1 MAELE
6 KTLLFG
12 AIIVCAASSIL
23 HIVGWIFEREKVFK
37 AGKELIGFFLLL
49 VTGTI
54 AVRWHYQGHG
64 PYITLYE
71 VLLSNVWITTAFFL
85 LFTRKRKDLDAIGVF
100 AMPIILLTVG
110 AVAMSPSQIS
120 QLTPAYKSVW
130 LILHITFAKLT
141 YGSILVATALSIS
154 ILLNR
159 ALDAEKHGYIKRLT
173 EPERADHLC
182 HKLIAASLM
191 FASVM
196 IISGSIWANQL
207 WGKYW
212 GWDPVEVWSL
222 VTWVVYGL
230 YLHLRITYRFKGVPA
245 AIYCIIAFLVSAV
258 SFFIM
263 PYVLNTVHNS
273 FMFAK

>member
-1 MAELE
+1 MAEIE
-6 KTLLFG
+6 KLLLFA
-12 AIIVCAASSIL
+12 AIITCGVSCVF
-23 HIVGWIFEREKVFK
+23 HIIGWIFSKDTVFRI
-37 AGKELIGFFLLL
+37 GKGLIWPFLGF
-49 VTGTI
+49 VTGAI
-54 AVRWHYQGHG
+54 AVRWHHLGHG

-71 VLLSNVWITTAFFL
+71 VLLSNVWVATALYLAVTF
-85 LFTRKRKDLDAIGVF
+85 KRKGLDAIGVF
-100 AMPIILLTVG
+100 AMPIMLLTLG
-110 AVAMSPSQIS
+110 AVVMSPSQAS
-120 QLTPAYKSVW
+120 NLTPAYKSIW

-141 YGSILVATALSIS
+141 YGSLVVATALSIS
-154 ILLNR
+154 ILLKRYAGN
-159 ALDAEKHGYIKRLT
+159 EKHHFMMRLT
-173 EPERADHLC
+173 EPERADRLC

-191 FASVM
+191 FASIM

-222 VTWVVYGL
+222 VTWIVYGL
-230 YLHLRITYRFKGVPA
+230 YLHLRITYSFKGVPA
-245 AIYCIIAFLVSAV
+245 AVYCINSFLVSAV

>member
-1 MAELE
+1 M
-6 KTLLFG
+6 LLFG
-12 AIIVCAASSIL
+12 AIIVCAASSVL
-23 HIVGWIFEREKVFK
+23 HIVGWIFGREKVFRG
-37 AGKELIGFFLLL
+37 GKGLIWVFLLL
-49 VTGTI
+49 VSGTI

-85 LFTRKRKDLDAIGVF
+85 LVTRKRRDLDVIGVF
-100 AMPIILLTVG
+100 AMPIILLTIG

-154 ILLNR
+154 IILNR
-159 ALDAEKHGYIKRLT
+159 YPDAGKHGFIRRLT
-173 EPERADHLC
+173 EPERADRLC
-182 HKLIAASLM
+182 QRLVAASLM

-230 YLHLRITYRFKGVPA
+230 YLHLRITYRFRGVPA
-245 AIYCIIAFLVSAV
+245 AIYCIIAFLVSVV
-258 SFFIM
+258 SFFVM

>member
-1 MAELE
+1 MAEFE
-6 KTLLFG
+6 KILLFG
-12 AIIVCAASSIL
+12 SIIVCAVSSIF
-23 HIVGWIFEREKVFK
+23 HIVGWIF
-37 AGKELIGFFLLL
+37 GKERIFKVGKMLIWLFLLL

-85 LFTRKRKDLDAIGVF
+85 LFKMGRKGLDIIGVF

-110 AVAMSPSQIS
+110 AVAMSPAQIS
-120 QLTPAYKSVW
+120 NLTPAYKSIW

-141 YGSILVATALSIS
+141 YGSILVATSLSIS
-154 ILLNR
+154 ILLSR
-159 ALDAEKHGYIKRLT
+159 FADSDKHRFIRRLS
-173 EPERADHLC
+173 EPDRADRLC

-222 VTWVVYGL
+222 VTWVVFGL

-245 AIYCIIAFLVSAV
+245 AIYCILAFLVSAV

>member
-6 KTLLFG
+6 KTILFG
-12 AIIVCAASSIL
+12 AIIVCAISSVL
-23 HIVGWIFEREKVFK
+23 HIVGWVFGREKVFRG
-37 AGKELIGFFLLL
+37 GKGLIWVFFLL

-54 AVRWHYQGHG
+54 AVRWNYQGHG

-71 VLLSNVWITTAFFL
+71 VLLSNVWITTIFFL
-85 LFTRKRKDLDAIGVF
+85 LFTLRRKGLDVIGVF

-120 QLTPAYKSVW
+120 HLTPAYKSVW

-154 ILLNR
+154 IILNR
-159 ALDAEKHGYIKRLT
+159 SVDAEKHSYIGRLT
-173 EPERADHLC
+173 EPERADRLC

-191 FASVM
+191 FASIM

-245 AIYCIIAFLVSAV
+245 AIYCIISFLVSAV

>member
-1 MAELE
+1 MAEIE
-6 KTLLFG
+6 KLLLFA
-12 AIIVCAASSIL
+12 AIVTCGVSCVF
-23 HIVGWIFEREKVFK
+23 HIIGWIFSKDTVFRIAK
-37 AGKELIGFFLLL
+37 GLIWPFLGF
-49 VTGTI
+49 VTGAI
-54 AVRWHYQGHG
+54 AVRWYHLGHG

-71 VLLSNVWITTAFFL
+71 VLLSNVWVATALYLAVTF
-85 LFTRKRKDLDAIGVF
+85 KRKGLDAIGVF
-100 AMPIILLTVG
+100 AMPIILLTLG
-110 AVAMSPSQIS
+110 AVVMSPSQAS
-120 QLTPAYKSVW
+120 NLTPAYKSVW

-141 YGSILVATALSIS
+141 YGSLVVATALSIS
-154 ILLNR
+154 ILLKR
-159 ALDAEKHGYIKRLT
+159 YAGKHPFMMRLT
-173 EPERADHLC
+173 EPERADRLC

-191 FASVM
+191 FASIM

-222 VTWVVYGL
+222 VTWIVYGL

-245 AIYCIIAFLVSAV
+245 AVYCINSFLVSAV

>member
-1 MAELE
+1 MVEME
-6 KTLLFG
+6 KFCLFAG
-12 AIIVCAASSIL
+12 IVTCGLSSVC
-23 HIVGWIFEREKVFK
+23 HIVGWIFGRETVFRI
-37 AGKELIGFFLLL
+37 GKGLIVLFLVLISWAI
-49 VTGTI
+49 G
-54 AVRWHYQGHG
+54 VRWLYQGHG

-71 VLLSNVWITTAFFL
+71 VLLSNVWVATVLYL
-85 LFTRKRKDLDAIGVF
+85 LFIFRRKSLDVIGVF

-110 AVAMSPSQIS
+110 AVAMAPAQASN
-120 QLTPAYKSVW
+120 LTPAYKSIW

-141 YGSILVATALSIS
+141 YGSLVIATALSIS

-159 ALDAEKHGYIKRLT
+159 AVDGERHRRVMPLT
-173 EPERADHLC
+173 DPQRADAIC
-182 HKLIAASLM
+182 HKLVAASLM
-191 FASVM
+191 FASIM

-222 VTWVVYGL
+222 ITWIVFGI
-230 YLHLRITYRFKGVPA
+230 YLHLRITYRFKGLPA
-245 AIYCIIAFLVSAV
+245 AVYCIASFLVSAV
-258 SFFIM
+258 SFFVM

>member
-6 KTLLFG
+6 KALLFG
-12 AIIVCAASSIL
+12 AIIVCAASSVL
-23 HIVGWIFEREKVFK
+23 HIVGWIFGREKVFK
-37 AGKELIGFFLLL
+37 AGKGLIWLFLIL
-49 VTGTI
+49 VSGTI

-71 VLLSNVWITTAFFL
+71 VLLSNVWITTSFFL
-85 LFTRKRKDLDAIGVF
+85 LFTRKRQELDVIGVF
-100 AMPIILLTVG
+100 ALPIILLTVG

-154 ILLNR
+154 IILNR
-159 ALDAEKHGYIKRLT
+159 SVDAEKHGYIKRLT
-173 EPERADHLC
+173 EPERADRLC

-191 FASVM
+191 FASIM

>member
-6 KTLLFG
+6 KFFLFA
-12 AIIVCAASSIL
+12 AIIICALSSIL
-23 HIVGWIFEREKVFK
+23 HIVGWIFSRDNIFK
-37 AGKELIGFFLLL
+37 IGKWLIVPFLIS
-49 VTGTI
+49 VTGAI
-54 AVRWHYQGHG
+54 AVRWQYQGHG

-71 VLLSNVWITTAFFL
+71 VLLSNVWITTALYITVTFR
-85 LFTRKRKDLDAIGVF
+85 RKSLEVLGVF

-110 AVAMSPSQIS
+110 AVAMAPSQVS
-120 QLTPAYKSVW
+120 NLTPAYKSIW

-141 YGSILVATALSIS
+141 YGSILIATALSIS
-154 ILLNR
+154 ILLNSYANR
-159 ALDAEKHGYIKRLT
+159 ERYRFIMRLT
-173 EPERADHLC
+173 APEQADGLC
-182 HKLIAASLM
+182 HKFVAASLI

-222 VTWVVYGL
+222 ITWIMYGL

-245 AIYCIIAFLVSAV
+245 AIYCIVSFIVSAV
-258 SFFIM
+258 SFFLM
-263 PYVLNTVHNS
+263 PYVLNSVHNS